1 MLRKFFGV
9 FFTLICFFG
18 SMLLAF
24 SAEFLMDWEIV
35 CILLIGISLAIFIFG
50 IILCKKRKINLFPF
64 YWEIISTEIILVVL
78 IIPTGLLEK
87 FIDFRNQ
94 FDYYWWEGWFRGIQW
109 ILYPIFPALAL
120 FLLAIVAGIMDFFR
134 YLSEQGVFESKE
146 EDKDKIRFL

>member
-50 IILCKKRKINLFPF
+50 IILCKKRKINLFHF
-64 YWEIISTEIILVVL
+64 
-78 IIPTGLLEK
+78 TGRLFQPKLYLL
-87 FIDFRNQ
+87 
-94 FDYYWWEGWFRGIQW
+94 Y
-109 ILYPIFPALAL
+109 
-120 FLLAIVAGIMDFFR
+120 
-134 YLSEQGVFESKE
+134 
-146 EDKDKIRFL
+146 